1 MPTYLYQG
9 MAFDRTHP
17 DFQEKLRRAHAH
29 EHRIYC
35 LCKNPYPEMC
45 VVKSDEKYYL
55 RKMPR
60 SGLKHRVACPSFEYI
75 QSLSDLSRLYGGATT
90 TVDDR
95 KVVLLDFPM
104 SEKPSRSKR
113 SVVAEP
119 LIPPSG
125 AVTRIRRRMP
135 IGRLLDFIWDEAG
148 VTKWTPDW
156 KNNRSWEFA
165 RDRIIHVA
173 RYLGTSHSNFEEIFF
188 VPPAWSEARKATIL
202 KERESFLQN
211 LRAPAGGHARFGLL
225 VAEFDSKEVGLN
237 RVRFKGLAS
246 PGFFLD
252 DAASRRFDDKMADRI
267 EMVRRADG
275 ARLIAIA
282 TFKVLERYC
291 VIQSIDMM
299 PVNRQL
305 IPFSDQRSFDLMN
318 ALLDREFVKVW
329 DYKVGEKLPAAT
341 AFLTD
346 TVPQTALFC
355 LNADEDPEKARQVAK
370 NEGCSAW
377 IWPSGRERMPPLPPK
392 SR

>member
-45 VVKSDEKYYL
+45 VVDSDGKYFL
-55 RKMPR
+55 RKMPK
-60 SGLKHRVACPSFEYI
+60 SGHKHRVACPSFEYI
-75 QSLSDLSRLYGGATT
+75 QSLSDLHRVYRGAIT
-90 TVDDR
+90 TVGDR

-104 SEKPSRSKR
+104 SEKPGQSKR
-113 SVVAEP
+113 RAVAES
-119 LIPPSG
+119 LMPPSG
-125 AVTRIRRRMP
+125 AVTKIRRHMP

-148 VTKWTPDW
+148 LTKWTAGWEDS
-156 KNNRSWEFA
+156 RSWGFA
-165 RDRIIHVA
+165 RELMINVA
-173 RYLGTSHSNFEEIFF
+173 RNLGTRHANFEEIFF

-211 LRAPAGGHARFGLL
+211 LRAPAGERVRFGLL

-252 DAASRRFDDKMADRI
+252 DAASLRFDDKMADRI
-267 EMVRRADG
+267 EMVRRVDG

-291 VIQSIDMM
+291 AIQSIDMM

-305 IPFSDQRSFDLMN
+305 IPFSDQRSFDLIN
-318 ALLDREFVKVW
+318 ALLGREFVKVW
-329 DYKVGEKLPAAT
+329 DYKVGKKLPAAT

-355 LNADEDPEKARQVAK
+355 LNADEVPEKARQSARD
-370 NEGCSAW
+370 EGCAAW
-377 IWPSGRERMPPLPPK
+377 IWSAGRERMPPLPPK